1 MKFKKNWRNL
11 LPYKSTLPKDVE
23 ERNITFNAMDDVSQ
37 RKEIAL
43 DVLEMLYAESIVC
56 NVWGQYWTNKMKD
69 EVCSI
74 DDSKVFQEEINKL
87 TAPKE
92 RCQVCARGALMLS
105 TIRLGNEISCDT
117 KDVIDDISRGCSDLL
132 KGFSYEEIRWME
144 LWYEGNPDALA
155 NYAYDLDELNI
166 NWETDYPYEY
176 HTNEM
181 LANLFL
187 NVLHNGKF
195 VEDDCTDYLK
205 LIV

>member
-23 ERNITFNAMDDVSQ
+23 KRNVVFNAMDDVSQ

-43 DVLEMLYAESIVC
+43 DVLEMLDVEAIVC
-56 NVWGQYWTNKMKD
+56 NIKRHYWEDNVRWELYD
-69 EVCSI
+69 IE
-74 DDSKVFQEEINKL
+74 DSKEFQSKILEFTE
-87 TAPKE
+87 PKQE
-92 RCQVCARGALMLS
+92 CQVCARGALMLS
-105 TIRLGNEISCDT
+105 TIRLGNEISCESE
-117 KDVIDDISRGCSDLL
+117 DVEFIQKGSSDLL
-132 KGFSYEEIRWME
+132 KGFTIEEIKWME
-144 LWYEGNPDALA
+144 LWYEGNYWGVTSDDC
-155 NYAYDLDELNI
+155 NLN
-166 NWETDYPYEY
+166 NFDFDWQEEYPYQY